1 MREKLTVIISTKPL
15 KFNFF
20 GRFFGN
26 STINLTE
33 EGLSL
38 ESRKGSRA
46 LLSFSKTKR
55 FAYVENGFFGSTLF
69 LHNGQSFDE
78 FKFLSKTD
86 AVAFVDAI
94 NKKIAHELETYVA
107 GLIEC
112 FNSQVVT
119 NYPRDSRVDQIKSI
133 VDELVPIYKKNG
145 LLWDYFNNASLYSE
159 INKIHDLMPIEQ
171 KTLGTYH
178 EKIHLEQRQSFFD
191 SVESNPLTY
200 EQRLGVLRSN
210 DKNMVLAAAGTGK
223 TSVMVAKALD
233 LIDRGLA
240 HPTEILIL
248 AYNKAA
254 AKELQE
260 RLADKAE
267 NSGIRLTAPPQIS
280 TFHALGR
287 QIIRE
292 AGIST
297 YMSVFTEDSMALSTW
312 VTNWL
317 IEYLSENPK
326 RFADFISLF
335 PEPVNPFNFN
345 TQKEYEQ
352 HVRDNEFRTLQGELV
367 KGYQELLIANWL
379 ALHRIPYKYEAP
391 YVSKRRI
398 DIGFDYRPDFH
409 ILDSTIYIEHFG
421 IDRQGNTRPDIDK
434 VAYNDSMR
442 SKRNLHRELKTTLV
456 ETFHYDWIEGELENR
471 LEKGLAAVGIFPDK
485 DALEQTLAELLSNL
499 RENKQVASWSKMLI
513 KALEI
518 IRFERLDES
527 AILKTLNDS
536 KISQADKKTR
546 ILSDLHNAY
555 VEELKSSNS
564 IDFDDMII
572 RAIDVINN
580 GQYLPEWKYILVDEF
595 QDISTSRMQFV
606 DSIIDKGPD
615 PSLTVVGDDWQSIY
629 RFNGG
634 KLELTTRFDDLV
646 GLHTLTMLQKSFRYN
661 NSIADTAGAFIM
673 ENPEQYQKL
682 IETHDLVN
690 ESQVYLLDDKSDE
703 EDGLYQRIFEI
714 VRKIRE
720 EDPEGSI
727 AIIARYNH
735 LLKEASE
742 FLKKEKL
749 RGVDFWSFHKSKGLE
764 VDYGILIGLTQGKMG
779 FPSENCEDAIPEAL
793 LPTVDSYPYSEERR
807 LLYVGITRSKK
818 KCYLIASATAPSEF
832 VTELLAP
839 KYGINVFSE
848 TFQERHRILYKC
860 INCQSGY
867 LRLAKGQYNEY
878 YKCSSDKGCSVGI
891 ARVCKKCGS
900 PSFDQ
905 KHESKCS
912 NPSCD
917 HSMKI
922 CNKCGRPMKIKEG
935 KFGKFWGC
943 TGYGSPDDQCKNTR
957 KIV

>member
-1 MREKLTVIISTKPL
+1 MTVIIATKSL

-20 GRFFGN
+20 GKFFGN
-26 STINLTE
+26 SAIILTE
-33 EGLSL
+33 EGLTL
-38 ESRKGSRA
+38 DSRKGSRA
-46 LLSFSKTKR
+46 LLNFSKTKR
-55 FAYVENGFFGSTLF
+55 FAYVENGIFGSTLF
-69 LHNGQSFDE
+69 LYSGQSFNE
-78 FKFLSKTD
+78 FKFLSKAD
-86 AVAFVDAI
+86 AVAFVDCI
-94 NKKIAHELETYVA
+94 NEKIAHELEPYVV
-107 GLIEC
+107 GLVKD
-112 FNSQVVT
+112 FNLQVET
-119 NYPRDSRVDQIKSI
+119 NYPRDSKTDQIKSI

-145 LLWDYFNNASLYSE
+145 LLWDYFNNDSLYSE
-159 INKIHDLMPIEQ
+159 ITKIYDLMPIEQ
-171 KTLGTYH
+171 KTLGAYH
-178 EKIHLEQRQSFFD
+178 EEIHLERRQSFFD
-191 SVESNPLTY
+191 SVESNPLTH

-260 RLADKAE
+260 RLGDKAE
-267 NSGIRLTAPPQIS
+267 NSGISLTAPPQIS

-297 YMSVFTEDSMALSTW
+297 YMSLFTEDSMAFGTW
-312 VTNWL
+312 VTDWL

-326 RFADFISLF
+326 RFVDFISLF

-379 ALHRIPYKYEAP
+379 ALHKIPYKYEAP

-421 IDRQGNTRPDIDK
+421 IDRKGNTRPDIDK
-434 VAYNDSMR
+434 LAYNDSMR

-456 ETFHYDWIEGELENR
+456 ETFHYDWIEGELEAR
-471 LEKGLAAVGIFPDK
+471 LEKGLAAAGIIPDK
-485 DALEQTLAELLSNL
+485 NALEQTLAELLLSL
-499 RENKQVASWSKMLI
+499 RESKQVASWSKMLI

-527 AILKTLNDS
+527 AILKTLNNS

-572 RAIDVINN
+572 RAIDTINN
-580 GQYLPEWKYILVDEF
+580 GQYLPKWKYILVDEF

-634 KLELTTRFDDLV
+634 KLELTTRFDKLV
-646 GLHTLTMLQKSFRYN
+646 GSHTLTMLQKSFRYN
-661 NSIADTAGAFIM
+661 NSIANTAGAFIM

-682 IETHDLVN
+682 IETHDIVN

-703 EDGLYQRIFEI
+703 EDGLYRRISEI
-714 VRKIRE
+714 VHKIRE
-720 EDPEGSI
+720 EDSEGTI
-727 AIIARYNH
+727 AIIARYNY
-735 LLKEASE
+735 LLKKASK
-742 FLKKEKL
+742 FLKKDKL
-749 RGVDFWSFHKSKGLE
+749 KNIDFWSFHKSKGLE

-779 FPSENCEDAIPEAL
+779 FPSENREDAIPEAL

-818 KCYLIASATAPSEF
+818 KCYLIASATAPSAF

-922 CNKCGRPMKIKEG
+922 CNKCGRPMNIKEG

>member
-1 MREKLTVIISTKPL
+1 MAATITTKHL
-15 KFNFF
+15 KFNIF

-26 STINLTE
+26 STITLTE
-33 EGLSL
+33 EGLTL
-38 ESRKGSRA
+38 DSRKGSRA
-46 LLSFSKTKR
+46 LLNFSETKR
-55 FAYVENGFFGSTLF
+55 FAYVENGVFGSTLF
-69 LHNGQSFDE
+69 LRSGQFFDE
-78 FKFLSKTD
+78 FKFLSKVD
-86 AVAFVDAI
+86 AVAFVDSI
-94 NKKIAHELETYVA
+94 NKKIAHELEPYVVE
-107 GLIEC
+107 LVEN
-112 FNSQVVT
+112 FNLQVVA
-119 NYPRDSRVDQIKSI
+119 NYPRDSKIDQIKSI

-145 LLWDYFNNASLYSE
+145 LLWDYFSNDNLYSE
-159 INKIHDLMPIEQ
+159 INKIHDLVPIEQ
-171 KTLGTYH
+171 KSLGTYH
-178 EKIHLEQRQSFFD
+178 EEIHLEQRQSFFD

-200 EQRLGVLRSN
+200 EQRLGVIRSN

-260 RLADKAE
+260 RLANKAE
-267 NSGIRLTAPPQIS
+267 NSGISLKDPPYIS

-297 YMSVFTEDSMALSTW
+297 YMSLFTEDSIAFATW

-317 IEYLSENPK
+317 LEYLSEDPK
-326 RFADFISLF
+326 RFVDFISLF

-421 IDRQGNTRPDIDK
+421 IDRKGNTRPDIDK

-456 ETFHYDWIEGELENR
+456 ETFHYDWIEGELEAR
-471 LEKGLAAVGIFPDK
+471 LEKGLAAVGIAPDK
-485 DALEQTLAELLSNL
+485 DAVEQTLAELLSNL
-499 RENKQVASWSKMLI
+499 TENKQVASWSKMLI

-595 QDISTSRMQFV
+595 QDISTSRMHFV

-634 KLELTTRFDDLV
+634 KLELTTRFDELV
-646 GLHTLTMLQKSFRYN
+646 GSHTLTMLQKSFRYN

-703 EDGLYQRIFEI
+703 EDGLYQRISEI

-727 AIIARYNH
+727 AIIARYNY
-735 LLKEASE
+735 LLKETSE
-742 FLKKEKL
+742 FLKKDKL
-749 RGVDFWSFHKSKGLE
+749 KNIRFWSFHKSKGLE

-779 FPSENCEDAIPEAL
+779 FPSENREDAIPEAL

-848 TFQERHRILYKC
+848 TFQEPHRTLFKC
-860 INCQSGY
+860 LNCESGY
-867 LRLAKGQYNEY
+867 LRLAKGKYNEY

-917 HSMKI
+917 HFMKI
-922 CNKCGRPMKIKEG
+922 CDKCGRPMNIKEG

-943 TGYGSPDDQCKNTR
+943 TGFGSPDDQCKNTR

>member
-1 MREKLTVIISTKPL
+1 MAATITTKPL
-15 KFNFF
+15 KFNIF

-26 STINLTE
+26 STITLTE
-33 EGLSL
+33 KGLSL
-38 ESRKGSRA
+38 DSRKGSRT

-55 FAYVENGFFGSTLF
+55 FAYIENGVFGSTLF
-69 LHNGQSFDE
+69 LCSGQSFDE
-78 FKFLSKTD
+78 FKFLSKVD
-86 AVAFVDAI
+86 AVAFVDSI
-94 NKKIAHELETYVA
+94 NKKIAHELEPYVVE
-107 GLIEC
+107 LVEN
-112 FNSQVVT
+112 FKLQVVA
-119 NYPRDSRVDQIKSI
+119 NYPRDSKVDQIKFI
-133 VDELVPIYKKNG
+133 VDELAPIYKKNG
-145 LLWDYFNNASLYSE
+145 LLWDYFNNDSLYSE

-171 KTLGTYH
+171 KTLGAYH
-178 EKIHLEQRQSFFD
+178 EEIQLKRRQSFFD

-200 EQRLGVLRSN
+200 EQRLGVIRSN

-260 RLADKAE
+260 RLANKAE
-267 NSGIRLTAPPQIS
+267 NSGISLKDPPYIS

-292 AGIST
+292 SGIST
-297 YMSVFTEDSMALSTW
+297 YMSVFTEDSIAFATW

-317 IEYLSENPK
+317 LEYLSEDPK
-326 RFADFISLF
+326 RFVDFISLF

-391 YVSKRRI
+391 YISKRRI
-398 DIGFDYRPDFH
+398 NIGFDYRPDFH
-409 ILDSTIYIEHFG
+409 ILNSTIYIEHFG
-421 IDRQGNTRPDIDK
+421 IDRKGNTRPDIDE
-434 VAYNDSMR
+434 VAYNDSMI

-471 LEKGLAAVGIFPDK
+471 LEKGLADVGIVPDK

-518 IRFERLDES
+518 IRFERLDET
-527 AILKTLNDS
+527 AILKTLSDS

-580 GQYLPEWKYILVDEF
+580 GKYLPKWKYILVDEF

-634 KLELTTRFDDLV
+634 KLELTTRFNELV
-646 GLHTLTMLQKSFRYN
+646 GSHTLTMLQKSFRYN

-682 IETHDLVN
+682 IETHDVVN

-703 EDGLYQRIFEI
+703 EDGLYQRISEI

-727 AIIARYNH
+727 AIIARYNY
-735 LLKEASE
+735 LLKEAAE
-742 FLKKEKL
+742 FLKKDKL
-749 RGVDFWSFHKSKGLE
+749 KGIHFWSFHKSKGLE
-764 VDYGILIGLTQGKMG
+764 VDYGILIGLSQGKMG
-779 FPSENCEDAIPEAL
+779 FPNENREDAIPEAL
-793 LPTVDSYPYSEERR
+793 LPTVDLYPHSEERR
-807 LLYVGITRSKK
+807 LLYVGITRSRKK
-818 KCYLIASATAPSEF
+818 SYLIASATSPSEF

-848 TFQERHRILYKC
+848 TFQERHRSLYKC
-860 INCQSGY
+860 LNCQSGY
-867 LRLAKGQYNEY
+867 LRLAEGKYNKY
-878 YKCSSDKGCSVGI
+878 YKCSSGKGCSVGM
-891 ARVCKKCGS
+891 ARVCTQCGS

-905 KHESKCS
+905 EYDSKCS
-912 NPSCD
+912 NPSCN

-922 CNKCGRPMKIKEG
+922 CNKCGRPMSIREG

-943 TGYGSPDDQCKNTR
+943 TGFGSPDDQCTNTR

>member
-1 MREKLTVIISTKPL
+1 MTATITTKQL
-15 KFNFF
+15 KFNFL
-20 GRFFGN
+20 GRVFGN
-26 STINLTE
+26 NAITLTQ
-33 EGLSL
+33 EGLTLDSKKT
-38 ESRKGSRA
+38 SKA
-46 LLSFSKTKR
+46 LISFSETKR
-55 FAYVENGFFGSTLF
+55 FVQVENGIFGSTLF
-69 LHNGQSFDE
+69 LHSGQSLDE

-86 AVAFVDAI
+86 AVAFVDSI
-94 NKKIAHELETYVA
+94 NERIAHELEPYVL
-107 GLIEC
+107 GLVKD
-112 FNSQVVT
+112 FNLQVVT
-119 NYPRDSRVDQIKSI
+119 NYPRDSKVEQMSSI
-133 VDELVPIYKKNG
+133 ADELVAIYKKAG
-145 LLWDYFNNASLYSE
+145 MFWDYFDNDSLYNE
-159 INKIHDLMPIEQ
+159 VNKIYDLIPIKQE
-171 KTLGTYH
+171 TLGAYH
-178 EKIHLEQRQSFFD
+178 EDIHLKRRQSFFD

-200 EQRLGVLRSN
+200 EQRLGVIRSN

-260 RLADKAE
+260 RLANKAE
-267 NSGIRLTAPPQIS
+267 NSGISLKDPPYIS

-297 YMSVFTEDSMALSTW
+297 YMSIFTEDSIAFATW

-317 IEYLSENPK
+317 LEYLSEDPK
-326 RFADFISLF
+326 RFVDFISLF

-352 HVRDNEFRTLQGELV
+352 HVRDNEFRTLRGELV

-456 ETFHYDWIEGELENR
+456 ETFHYDWIEGELETR
-471 LEKGLAAVGIFPDK
+471 LEKQLAAVGIVPEK
-485 DALEQTLAELLSNL
+485 DALEQTLAELLLNL
-499 RENKQVASWSKMLI
+499 NENKQVASWSKMLI
-513 KALEI
+513 KALQI

-527 AILKTLNDS
+527 AILKTFNNS

-546 ILSDLHNAY
+546 ILVDLHNAY
-555 VEELKSSNS
+555 VEELKTSNS

-595 QDISTSRMQFV
+595 QDISTSRMHFV

-634 KLELTTRFDDLV
+634 KLELTTRFDELV
-646 GLHTLTMLQKSFRYN
+646 GSHTLTMLQKSFRYN

-682 IETHDLVN
+682 IETHDVVN
-690 ESQVYLLDDKSDE
+690 ESQVYLLDYKTDE
-703 EDGLYQRIFEI
+703 KDGLYQRISEI

-727 AIIARYNH
+727 AIIARYNY
-735 LLKEASE
+735 LLEEASE
-742 FLKKEKL
+742 FLKKDKL
-749 RGVDFWSFHKSKGLE
+749 KGIHFWSFHKSKGLE
-764 VDYGILIGLTQGKMG
+764 VDYSILIGLTQGKMG
-779 FPSENCEDAIPEAL
+779 FPNENREDAIPEAL

-818 KCYLIASATAPSEF
+818 KCYLIASATSPSDF
-832 VTELLAP
+832 IVELIAP

-848 TFQERHRILYKC
+848 TFQERHRSLYKC

-891 ARVCKKCGS
+891 ARVCTKCGS

-922 CNKCGRPMKIKEG
+922 CDKCGRPMNIKEG

-943 TGYGSPDDQCKNTR
+943 TGFGSPDDQCKNTR
-957 KIV
+957 KIA